1 MFFCFFFF
9 SSRRRHTR
17 CALVTGVQTCA
28 LPILAPREGS
38 ALSEFAISMWRGAC
52 VGRCPQYKRTVD
64 GGGGVEFV
72 GERAVN
78 ALGAHSGKADM
89 AAVATLRSK
98 ASEVFSTLTDVV
110 PGAASCKHYATDH
123 PQITLELRTVDS
135 VRPQIG
141 RASCRERVCQ
151 TV

>member
-1 MFFCFFFF
+1 MLKPAAVMVI
-9 SSRRRHTR
+9 
-17 CALVTGVQTCA
+17 ALVLVSCSAAVPTDRGSVPSSA
-28 LPILAPREGS
+28 AAESISPREGS
-38 ALSEFAISMWRGAC
+38 AMSEFAISMWRGAC
-52 VGRCPQYKRTVD
+52 FGRCPQYKLTVD

-110 PGAASCKHYATDH
+110 PGAASGKHYATD
-123 PQITLELRTVDS
+123 PPPIPLALRTVRH
-135 VRPQIG
+135 VRTPPHHKDLP
-141 RASCRERVCQ
+141 
-151 TV
+151 

>member
-1 MFFCFFFF
+1 M
-9 SSRRRHTR
+9 
-17 CALVTGVQTCA
+17 
-28 LPILAPREGS
+28 
-38 ALSEFAISMWRGAC
+38 SEFAISMWRGVC
-52 VGRCPQYKRTVD
+52 FGRCPQYKLTVD

-123 PQITLELRTVDS
+123 PQITLELRAADR
-135 VRPQIG
+135 VRTLSPYT
-141 RASCRERVCQ
+141 ARESEPTDTDHLDTMIDR
-151 TV
+151 TG